1 MDGHRKGPVIIYGR
15 SGTERNVFLAK
26 NFADTTIKK
35 SENFYPTS
43 NINKK

>member
-1 MDGHRKGPVIIYGR
+1 MDGHRKGPK
-15 SGTERNVFLAK
+15 RNVFLAK
-26 NFADTTIKK
+26 NFADTAIKK